1 MNIIVRRI
9 FVAGLILTFVLAG
22 FLGGP
27 GSETEPA
34 LMHVLAKMRADLPA
48 MTQAAALLTQI
59 GSAPITLSVAG
70 LGALSLLLRRA
81 PGLALLLAVTVL
93 GERSLVDGLK
103 QWIGRPRPPLDP
115 ALIHSLAYP
124 SGHSANS
131 MTAFLATALIACPAA
146 YRAKAAWAALAL
158 AVLVGFTRVWL
169 GVHWPSDVIGGWAFG
184 LLAVATALT
193 VASRSGTLRDEA
205 QHNIVGRHVSALG
218 KDDVA

>member
-1 MNIIVRRI
+1 MNIITRPI
-9 FVAGLILTFVLAG
+9 FVAGLILTFILAG

-27 GSETEPA
+27 GSGAEPA

-48 MTQAAALLTQI
+48 MTQAAAMLTQI
-59 GSAPITLSVAG
+59 GSAPITLSIAG
-70 LGALSLLLRRA
+70 LAALSLLLRRA

-146 YRAKAAWAALAL
+146 YRAKAAWTALAL

-193 VASRSGTLRDEA
+193 VASRSDTLREEA
-205 QHNIVGRHVSALG
+205 QHNIVGRHGSALG
-218 KDDVA
+218 KGDVA